1 MPKDDFAYYDRRA
14 AEELVAA
21 AKARSV
27 YAARIHRD
35 LADLLRVR
43 AQELRT
49 TNQQQ
54 QSVDAA

>member
-1 MPKDDFAYYDRRA
+1 MPEDEFAYYDRRA

-35 LADLLRVR
+35 LADLFRVR

-49 TNQQQ
+49 TKQLHR
-54 QSVDAA
+54 SVDAA